1 MVYGSYSQYDYAL
14 INDIAKAIQGEAHA
28 ISYYADLVALAPDRD
43 TKEVF
48 SEIREDEVKHYH
60 TFLSIYQSLT
70 GQSPQLSP
78 GPRPENLEEG
88 IKFAIRDEIE
98 TVDFYNSV
106 ADKAYDPTI
115 REAFRRAALDEQ
127 QHASW
132 FTYKWIELF
141 KRSM

>member
-1 MVYGSYSQYDYAL
+1 MYATNLQSDYAL
-14 INDIAKAIQGEAHA
+14 INDLTKAITGEYHA
-28 ISYYADLVALAPDRD
+28 IQYYSDLIALAPDQN

-48 SEIREDEVKHYH
+48 TEIREDEVKHYYH
-60 TFLSIYQSLT
+60 FLQIYQQLT
-70 GQSPQLSP
+70 GSNPQIAA

-98 TVDFYNSV
+98 TVDFYNTV
-106 ADKAYDPTI
+106 ADKAHNPMI
-115 REAFRRAALDEQ
+115 RDAFRRAALDEQ

-141 KRSM
+141 IRP